1 MKTEKSS
8 LAPVSQEDVGTPDS
22 VGDGNKR
29 HRVGKAIG
37 GAVSAALL

>member
-8 LAPVSQEDVGTPDS
+8 LAPVSQEDVGNPDS

-29 HRVGKAIG
+29 RRVGKAIG